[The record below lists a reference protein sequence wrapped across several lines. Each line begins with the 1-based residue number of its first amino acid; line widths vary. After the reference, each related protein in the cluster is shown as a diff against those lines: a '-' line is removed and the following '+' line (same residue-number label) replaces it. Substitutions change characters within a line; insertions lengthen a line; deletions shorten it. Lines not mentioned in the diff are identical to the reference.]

1 MGKMSDRGRGPDL
14 SRGEDMK
21 RGERSDQISAA
32 SPFTELNDRSREIFR
47 LIVDGF
53 VQTGEPIGS
62 RTLSRL
68 LGQNLSPA
76 TIRNVMA
83 DLEEAGLLY
92 SPHTSAGRLP
102 TEAGLRLFVH
112 GLLELG
118 NLAEDERHNIEALC
132 AARGK
137 SLAQAL
143 EEATSA
149 LSGLSHCAGVV
160 VVPKQERPLKHIEFV
175 HLGPGRALVVL
186 VTEDGMVENRV
197 IEVPLGVPPATLVS
211 ASNYLN
217 ARLVGR
223 TIEEARSEIEDEIGS
238 YKAQLDELTKR
249 VVATGIASW
258 AGGDGESALI
268 VRGQSHLL
276 EDVTALG
283 DLERLRTLFEMLETK
298 ETVLRLLDASRKAE
312 GVQIFIGAENHL
324 FGVAGCSMIIAPY
337 QNSREQIVGAI
348 GVIGPTRINYARIIP
363 MVDYTAKVIG
373 RIIG

>member
-1 MGKMSDRGRGPDL
+1 MKNGEHRPPPTAPSPIGEL
-14 SRGEDMK
+14 SE
-21 RGERSDQISAA
+21 
-32 SPFTELNDRSREIFR
+32 RSREIFR
-47 LIVDGF
+47 LIVDGY

-68 LGQNLSPA
+68 LGQHLSPA

-112 GLLELG
+112 GLLEIG
-118 NLAEDERHNIEALC
+118 NLAEAERHNIESLC

-160 VVPKQERPLKHIEFV
+160 VVPKTERPLKHLEFV

-186 VTEDGMVENRV
+186 VTEDGLVENRV
-197 IEVPLGVPPATLVS
+197 IEVPLGLPPSALVG
-211 ASNYLN
+211 AGNYLN

-223 TIEEARSEIEDEIGS
+223 TIEEARVEIEEEIGS
-238 YKAQLDELTKR
+238 HKTQLDALTSR
-249 VVATGIASW
+249 VVSMGIASW
-258 AGGDGESALI
+258 ADGESALI
-268 VRGQSHLL
+268 VRGQANLL
-276 EDVTALG
+276 EDVTALA
-283 DLERLRTLFEMLETK
+283 DLDRLRSLFEMLETK
-298 ETVLRLLDASRKAE
+298 ETVLRLLDASKRAE
-312 GVQIFIGAENHL
+312 GVQIFIGADSHL
-324 FGVAGCSMIIAPY
+324 FGVAGCSLIIAPY
-337 QNSREQIVGAI
+337 QNSREQIIGAI

-363 MVDYTAKVIG
+363 MVDYTAKMIG
-373 RIIG
+373 RLIG

>member
-1 MGKMSDRGRGPDL
+1 MRG
-14 SRGEDMK
+14 GEP
-21 RGERSDQISAA
+21 IAVA
-32 SPFTELNDRSREIFR
+32 TPSPIGELNQRSREIFR
-47 LIVDGF
+47 LIVDSY
-53 VQTGEPIGS
+53 VLNGEPVGS

-68 LGQNLSPA
+68 LGQHLSPA

-112 GLLELG
+112 GLLEVG
-118 NLAEDERHNIEALC
+118 NLADDERHNIESLC
-132 AARGK
+132 AARGR

-143 EEATSA
+143 EEATAA
-149 LSGLSHCAGVV
+149 LSGLSHCAGMV

-186 VTEDGMVENRV
+186 VTEDGLVENRV
-197 IEVPLGVPPATLVS
+197 IEVPLGLPPATLVS
-211 ASNYLN
+211 AGNFLN
-217 ARLVGR
+217 SRLIGR
-223 TIEEARSEIEDEIGS
+223 TIEEAGVDIEGEITS
-238 YKAQLDELTKR
+238 HRAQLDELTSK
-249 VVATGIASW
+249 VVSTGLAIW
-258 AGGDGESALI
+258 AGGDGASALI
-268 VRGQSHLL
+268 VRGQANLL
-276 EDVTALG
+276 EDVTALA
-283 DLERLRTLFEMLETK
+283 DLERLRSLFEMLETK
-298 ETVLRLLDASRKAE
+298 ETVLRLLDASKRAE
-312 GVQIFIGAENHL
+312 GVQIFIGAESHL

-373 RIIG
+373 RLIG